1 MTESLIMVN
10 FQKKITL
17 SPKPRGFHLITDE
30 ILKNIPGLSDV
41 KTGIAHI
48 FIQHTSAGLTINENA
63 DPSVRRDFE
72 THFNRMVPEDT
83 SLFEHTLE
91 GSDDM
96 TSHLKSSILG
106 HSVSIPIT
114 DGKFNLGTWQG
125 IYLCEHRNRGGS
137 RNIIVTVLGS

>member
-1 MTESLIMVN
+1 MAS

-30 ILKNIPGLSDV
+30 ILKKIPVLSDV
-41 KTGIAHI
+41 KTGLAHI

-106 HSVSIPIT
+106 HSLSVPIT
-114 DGKFNLGTWQG
+114 NGKFNLGTWQG

-137 RNIIVTVLGS
+137 RNIVVTVMGD